1 MDVLAIFVEN
11 AEFLNLLSMKPC
23 VTPVFRLCEAPSDLH
38 YHIHELGGRCNLL
51 RAILH
56 CAPLFDH
63 LVCLRL
69 RDSEGLKQVKLLNQR
84 HHLPDRQIDDA
95 LDAIK
100 RGLVVCEHLHQVL
113 KVLGVGSNLSNEFAQ
128 LLVGKELFWR
138 MCTK

>member
-1 MDVLAIFVEN
+1 
-11 AEFLNLLSMKPC
+11 
-23 VTPVFRLCEAPSDLH
+23 
-38 YHIHELGGRCNLL
+38 
-51 RAILH
+51 
-56 CAPLFDH
+56 
-63 LVCLRL
+63 L